1 MHKQSLRSNDL
12 KQSLNFNLK
21 YKQRL
26 KAGIAG
32 LVIVLFFGWFAFF
45 QTNFFPFLFQLVFNK
60 GVDLK
65 NTEGRINVLLLG
77 TAGQSHEG
85 PDLTDTI
92 IFASI
97 DPSKN
102 DVTLVSIPR
111 DLWIPQLS
119 EKINT
124 AYVKGRLPLAEKT
137 VSRVLNQPVNYAVR
151 LNFNGFVQAVDL
163 IGGLDVNI
171 ERSFDDFE
179 YPIEG
184 KENDPCGL
192 SDLQIASLSAK
203 IASGSATEGKA
214 FPCRYRH
221 ISFDKGIEHLDGKKA
236 LEFVRSRHAQGLEG
250 TDFARS
256 ARQEKIIKAFKDK
269 VFSLETVLNPAKFIS
284 LYSIL
289 KGNIDTD
296 IKPTEMDDFVR
307 LAQKM
312 KLAKVKSAV
321 IDYGDAN
328 NKRSGLLINPPL
340 TSDYKFQW
348 VLIPRIGNG
357 NFEEIQGYID
367 CEITLGSCTT
377 STLP

>member
-1 MHKQSLRSNDL
+1 MHK
-12 KQSLNFNLK
+12 
-21 YKQRL
+21 RL
-26 KAGIAG
+26 KAGLAG
-32 LVIVLFFGWFAFF
+32 LVIVLFFGWFALF

-65 NTEGRINVLLLG
+65 NVEGRVNILLLG
-77 TAGQSHEG
+77 TGGQKHEG

-102 DVTLVSIPR
+102 NVTLVSIPR

-124 AYVKGRLPLAEKT
+124 AYAKGRLTLAEKT
-137 VSRVLNQPVNYAVR
+137 VSRILNQPIDYGVR
-151 LNFNGFVQAVDL
+151 FNFDGFVQAVDL
-163 IGGLDVNI
+163 VGGLDVNVN
-171 ERSFDDFE
+171 RAFDDYQ
-179 YPIEG
+179 YPIDG
-184 KENDPCGL
+184 KENESCGH
-192 SDLQIASLSAK
+192 SDLEIASLSAQ
-203 IASGSATEGKA
+203 IANGSATELSS
-214 FPCRYRH
+214 FPCRYVH
-221 ISFDKGIEHLDGKKA
+221 VHFDKGQTHLDGKTA
-236 LEFVRSRHAQGLEG
+236 LEFVRSRHAVGDEG

-256 ARQEKIIKAFKDK
+256 ARQEKIVKAFKDK
-269 VFSLETVLNPAKFIS
+269 VFSLETVLNPAKFIG

-296 IKPTEMDDFVR
+296 IKSTEMDDFVR

-312 KLAKVKSAV
+312 KYAKVKSAV

-328 NKRSGLLINPPL
+328 NKRAGLLINPNI